1 MVDKEKTTAKRTMT
15 RQHATESAAVDSTLN
30 GIKALATS
38 LNDLHRQMALA
49 YTPIVQGLIQSGS
62 QDIQEIEH
70 ALDHLFT
77 CAGHPQG
84 LLLFKA
90 LCRYYYGIDPAAAAQ
105 HVHFYREWYED
116 QESKAGAMEPSSRF
130 AETAKLEQA
139 ITANL
144 RGRDLRGRDYGG

>member
-15 RQHATESAAVDSTLN
+15 RQHATESAAVDSTLHE
-30 GIKALATS
+30 IKALVAS
-38 LNDLHRQMALA
+38 LNEQHRQMALA

-62 QDIQEIEH
+62 QDVQEIEH

-90 LCRYYYGIDPAAAAQ
+90 LCRHYYGIDPAADAQ

-116 QESKAGAMEPSSRF
+116 QESKAGAVVSSSQL
-130 AETAKLEQA
+130 AESAKLEQA
-139 ITANL
+139 TAENL
-144 RGRDLRGRDYGG
+144 RGLGYGG

>member
-1 MVDKEKTTAKRTMT
+1 MADKKKTTAKRALTRR
-15 RQHATESAAVDSTLN
+15 RQHATAPTAVDSTLN
-30 GIKALATS
+30 EIKALAAS

-49 YTPIVQGLIQSGS
+49 YTPIVQDIIQSGS

-70 ALDHLFT
+70 TLDHLFT

-84 LLLFKA
+84 LLLFKT

-116 QESKAGAMEPSSRF
+116 QESDAGAMAPSSQC
-130 AETAKLEQA
+130 AESTKLEQT
-139 ITANL
+139 ITENL
-144 RGRDLRGRDYGG
+144 RGFGYGG